1 MEPLSPQGVL
11 LLRKTVAA
19 LVTLVALVLLFG
31 TQHVRATQTDA
42 TPQDGYFP
50 AQFTIQPAADESAEP
65 TPTF

>member
-19 LVTLVALVLLFG
+19 LVTLAALALLFG
-31 TQHVRATQTDA
+31 AQHVRATQTDA
-42 TPQDGYFP
+42 TVPDGYFP
-50 AQFTIQPAADESAEP
+50 AQFTIKPAAGESAEP